1 MAEDRVIIF
10 DTTLRDGE
18 QAPGATMNLEEK
30 LLIAKL
36 LEQMNV
42 DIIEAGFAAAS
53 PGDFKAVNKIASEI
67 KNSAICSLARAIK
80 SDIEKAGEAVKPNE
94 RARIHTFIST
104 SDIHIKYQMRKT
116 KDDVIAAIKES
127 VSLARNLCSDVEW
140 SGMDATRSD
149 KDFLFKAIETAIS
162 AGAKT
167 INIPDT
173 VGYITPWEFHNLISD
188 IKNQVPNIDKAIIA
202 VHCHNDLGLAVA
214 NSLAAIDAGARQ
226 IECAVN
232 GIGERAGNTAL
243 EEVVMALK
251 TRSDFYKIDSKI
263 NSKLISRISKLVS
276 NITGFPVQY
285 NKAIVGANAF
295 AHESG
300 IHQDG
305 MLKNRNTYEIM
316 TPESI
321 GLEKSSLIL
330 GKHSGRAAFKDKIK
344 ELGYELQ
351 DQILQDTFAKFKEL
365 GDHKKEI
372 LDEDIISLI
381 DGSLTSHKS
390 QYELLELN
398 VNCGTFGE
406 KKVDLKIKI
415 GSIERE
421 VSFSSK
427 DGPVD
432 AIFGAIKELIPHNAI
447 LELYQ
452 VNSVT
457 QGTDSQAT
465 TLVRLN
471 DNGKI
476 YSGTGSDFDVLVASA
491 AAYINALE
499 KLKNV

>member
-1 MAEDRVIIF
+1 MTKDRVIIF

-53 PGDFKAVNKIASEI
+53 PGDFKAVNKIATEI
-67 KNSAICSLARAIK
+67 KDSAICSLARAIK
-80 SDIEKAGEAVKPNE
+80 SDIEKAGQSVKPNDKG
-94 RARIHTFIST
+94 RIHTFIST

-127 VSLARNLCSDVEW
+127 VSLARNLCGDVEW
-140 SGMDATRSD
+140 SGMDATRSN
-149 KDFLFKAIETAIS
+149 KDFLFKAIETAIA

-167 INIPDT
+167 VNIPDT

-188 IKNQVPNIDKAIIA
+188 IKNNVPNIDKAIIS
-202 VHCHNDLGLAVA
+202 VHCHNDLGLAVS
-214 NSLAAIDAGARQ
+214 NSLASIDAGARQ
-226 IECAVN
+226 IECAIN

-243 EEVVMALK
+243 EEVIMALK
-251 TRSDFYKIDSKI
+251 TRSDFYKIDSQI
-263 NSKLISRISKLVS
+263 NTKLISRISKLVS

-344 ELGYELQ
+344 ELGYDLE
-351 DQILQDTFAKFKEL
+351 DNILQDSFVKFKEL

-381 DGSLTSHKS
+381 DGSLINDRSK
-390 QYELLELN
+390 YELLELN

-415 GSIERE
+415 DNIEKD
-421 VSFSSK
+421 VTFSSK

-432 AIFGAIKELIPHNAI
+432 AIFGAIKKLISHNAH

-465 TLVRLN
+465 TIVRLN

-491 AAYINALE
+491 TAYINALE